1 MVRLL
6 VQVGQEM
13 HLAGSIGPD
22 TATRK
27 LSLKV
32 LFAGTSTDIKSM
44 FGKSSFLE
52 VLGKKQ
58 YRHSTLH
65 EVLLGTSR
73 FISAW

>member
-32 LFAGTSTDIKSM
+32 LLLVQARISRVCLVKAV
-44 FGKSSFLE
+44 FLE

-58 YRHSTLH
+58 CRHSTLKCFW
-65 EVLLGTSR
+65 VQAGL
-73 FISAW
+73 

>member
-22 TATRK
+22 TAARK

-44 FGKSSFLE
+44 KYLVKAVPTFN
-52 VLGKKQ
+52 
-58 YRHSTLH
+58 T